1 MATSQLKIKIQMGE
15 NTMSDLMWEHHAE
28 QVREDMLDEIYNHMG
43 TLYVGHDME
52 DIVENVMDYVNKN
65 YDDWDKYIIQG
76 DIVEL
81 VQEYA
86 SHI

>member
-1 MATSQLKIKIQMGE
+1 
-15 NTMSDLMWEHHAE
+15 MSDLMWEHHAE
-28 QVREDMLDEIYNHMG
+28 KVREDMLDEIYNHMG
-43 TLYVGHDME
+43 VLYEGHDME
-52 DIVENVMDYVNKN
+52 DIVQNVMNYVNKN
-65 YDDWDKYIIQG
+65 YDDWDIYIQQG

>member
-1 MATSQLKIKIQMGE
+1 MRRKK
-15 NTMSDLMWEHHAE
+15 MSDLEFEARQE

-43 TLYVGHDME
+43 VLYEGHDME
-52 DIVENVMDYVNKN
+52 DIVQNVMNYVNKN
-65 YDDWDKYIIQG
+65 YDDWDIYIQQG

>member
-1 MATSQLKIKIQMGE
+1 
-15 NTMSDLMWEHHAE
+15 MSDLEFEARQE
-28 QVREDMLDEIYNHMG
+28 QIREDMLDEIYNHMG

-52 DIVENVMDYVNKN
+52 DIVENVMDYVKLN
-65 YDDWDKYIIQG
+65 YDDWDKYLIQG

>member
-1 MATSQLKIKIQMGE
+1 
-15 NTMSDLMWEHHAE
+15 MSDLMWEHYAE
-28 QVREDMLDEIYNHMG
+28 QKREEMLDEIYNHMG
-43 TLYVGHDME
+43 VLYEGHDME
-52 DIVENVMDYVNKN
+52 DIVENVMNYVNKN
-65 YDDWDKYIIQG
+65 YDDWDIYIQQG

>member
-1 MATSQLKIKIQMGE
+1 MPK
-15 NTMSDLMWEHHAE
+15 HHYIGKQSRVYE
-28 QVREDMLDEIYNHMG
+28 RKPKYFETIVTFDEIYNHMG
-43 TLYVGHDME
+43 VLYEGHDME
-52 DIVENVMDYVNKN
+52 DIGQNVMNYVNKS
-65 YDDWDKYIIQG
+65 YDDWDKYIQQG

>member
-1 MATSQLKIKIQMGE
+1 MCCVLLKKTKE
-15 NTMSDLMWEHHAE
+15 RKSMSDLEFEARQE
-28 QVREDMLDEIYNHMG
+28 QVKDDMLDEIYNNMG

-52 DIVENVMDYVNKN
+52 DIVQNVMNYVNKN
-65 YDDWDKYIIQG
+65 YDNWDKYIQQE

-81 VQEYA
+81 VQGYA

>member
-1 MATSQLKIKIQMGE
+1 MGE

-28 QVREDMLDEIYNHMG
+28 RVREDMLDEIYNHMG
-43 TLYVGHDME
+43 VLYEGHDME
-52 DIVENVMDYVNKN
+52 DIVQNVMNYVNKS
-65 YDDWDKYIIQG
+65 YDDWDIYIQQG

>member
-1 MATSQLKIKIQMGE
+1 
-15 NTMSDLMWEHHAE
+15 MSDLEFEARQE
-28 QVREDMLDEIYNHMG
+28 QVREDMLDEIYNQMG
-43 TLYVGHDME
+43 VLYEGHDME
-52 DIVENVMDYVNKN
+52 DIVQNVMNYVNKN

>member
-1 MATSQLKIKIQMGE
+1 
-15 NTMSDLMWEHHAE
+15 MSDLMWEHYAE
-28 QVREDMLDEIYNHMG
+28 QKREEMLDEIYNHMG
-43 TLYVGHDME
+43 VLYEGHDME
-52 DIVENVMDYVNKN
+52 DIVQNVMNYVNKN
-65 YDDWDKYIIQG
+65 YDDWDKYIQQG

>member
-1 MATSQLKIKIQMGE
+1 
-15 NTMSDLMWEHHAE
+15 MSDLEFEARQE
-28 QVREDMLDEIYNHMG
+28 QVREDMLDEIYNQMG
-43 TLYVGHDME
+43 VLYEGHDME
-52 DIVENVMDYVNKN
+52 DIVQNVMNYVNKN
-65 YDDWDKYIIQG
+65 YDDWDKYIQQG

>member
-1 MATSQLKIKIQMGE
+1 
-15 NTMSDLMWEHHAE
+15 MSDIEFEARQE
-28 QVREDMLDEIYNHMG
+28 QVREDMLDEIYNQMG
-43 TLYVGHDME
+43 VLYEGHDME
-52 DIVENVMDYVNKN
+52 DIVQNVMNYVNKN
-65 YDDWDKYIIQG
+65 YDDWDKYIQQG